1 MSCCDESS
9 PVLVQYL
16 VVLAVYTQDL
26 PWYQSS
32 TQPGVDG
39 KICYNSRKHT
49 VVLCQNSFVVEF
61 LSSEVER
68 RECEQSAGLADDGDQ
83 ALPQATSSTSG
94 EGQEQS
100 SGGRAGASV
109 PTLIDLTNSGMN
121 PGGWKKTKNMNISQ
135 KRQIYYKVITYKY

>member
-1 MSCCDESS
+1 MTSPEPFAQIPTSVFEDDGDSASDIDDDEK
-9 PVLVQYL
+9 L
-16 VVLAVYTQDL
+16 DE
-26 PWYQSS
+26 
-32 TQPGVDG
+32 
-39 KICYNSRKHT
+39 
-49 VVLCQNSFVVEF
+49 VEF

-94 EGQEQS
+94 QGQEQS

-121 PGGWKKTKNMNISQ
+121 PGGWEKTKNMNISQ
-135 KRQIYYKVITYKY
+135 KRQIYYTVITYKY